1 MIRKKRRIGWI
12 LGTFAFAGLLIVA
25 LFVVSFGGSAHAQTS
40 DNNCIVAAGGASNC
54 TANDFGITN
63 IELLTVLSPCTGP
76 GSVATVTMR
85 LTAMVG
91 SPERYDVGYFIS
103 TDGSS
108 DAINGSSCYHSFL
121 QPLAADDNSN
131 YDPTGGA
138 GPFWQGEATD
148 TSDICGDSEGNNQQ
162 ITFDTLESFGITC
175 VDTDND
181 GFVDVQACASYDNNQ
196 QNTCTGPAGAIPGT
210 PSKCGCSIF
219 NFPFTPTAVTLS
231 DVSASGN
238 ESAIAPLLAAFGILA
253 VATFFLLRRVRARQ
267 PV

>member
-1 MIRKKRRIGWI
+1 MVKTRRRIGWL
-12 LGTFAFAGLLIVA
+12 LGTVALAGLFVALLLVLSSGSAFA
-25 LFVVSFGGSAHAQTS
+25 QS

-63 IELLTVLSPCTGP
+63 IELLTVLTPCTGE
-76 GSVATVTMR
+76 GTTATVKMR
-85 LTAMVG
+85 LTAAVG

-103 TDGSS
+103 TDGSG

-121 QPLAADDNSN
+121 QPVSPDNN
-131 YDPTGGA
+131 ATYDPIGGL

-148 TSDICGDSEGNNQQ
+148 TLDICGDSEGNNQP
-162 ITFDTLESFGITC
+162 IIFDTLETFDVVC
-175 VDTDND
+175 TDSD
-181 GFVDVQACASYDNNQ
+181 GNGLVDVHACASYDNNQ

-210 PSKCGCSIF
+210 PSKCGCTTF
-219 NFPFTPTAVTLS
+219 NFPWTPTAVTLS
-231 DVSASGN
+231 DVSAAGN

-253 VATFFLLRRVRARQ
+253 VATFFLLRRVRTRQ